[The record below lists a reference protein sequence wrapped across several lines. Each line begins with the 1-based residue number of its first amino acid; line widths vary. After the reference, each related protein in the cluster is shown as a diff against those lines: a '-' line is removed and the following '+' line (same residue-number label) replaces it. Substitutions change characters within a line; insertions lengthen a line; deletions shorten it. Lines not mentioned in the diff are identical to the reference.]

1 MDSGFQYDRNLS
13 SAVNPRAISF
23 NAGGGEST
31 SDMIMMGDYYLMNA
45 STAGGATGTSSSTRY
60 LGNSSI
66 GNGGSWF
73 TQSGNNSSGSVPG
86 LKHDAGLAVEWSVE
100 EQHKLEE
107 GLSK

>member
-13 SAVNPRAISF
+13 SAVNRHAISF
-23 NAGGGEST
+23 NSSGGEST
-31 SDMIMMGDYYLMNA
+31 SDMIMMGDYYLANG
-45 STAGGATGTSSSTRY
+45 STSSTRY

-66 GNGGSWF
+66 GNGSPGF

-86 LKHDAGLAVEWSVE
+86 LKLDAGLAVEWSVE
-100 EQHKLEE
+100 EQHKLED